1 MRPKLIIVGSAGRMG
16 KLILSEAL
24 ESSLFEI
31 AACIEKKGHPD
42 IGKDAGLLAC
52 GKTLNIKIADTWPAN
67 ADVAI
72 DFSQADAADSTIET
86 CVNKKIALVMG
97 TTGLS
102 DQQHEKL
109 KTASTSI
116 PVLYSTNMSVG
127 MNVLLALAGKI
138 ASMLGPEY
146 DIEIVEQHHRFKKD
160 APSGSALT
168 LAQNICR
175 ETSRNFDKD
184 VLYGRFG
191 KDAQRKKGQIAV
203 HAVRAGDIT
212 GKHSIIFGTIGE
224 TITINHTA
232 HSRDCFAKGAI
243 AAALW
248 LADKKPALYSMSD
261 VLKLGTSH
269 FNI

>member
-16 KLILSEAL
+16 KLILSAAL
-24 ESSLFEI
+24 DSSLFEI
-31 AACIEKKGHPD
+31 TTAIEKKGHPD

-72 DFSQADAADSTIET
+72 DFSQPDAADSTIET
-86 CVNKKIALVMG
+86 CTNKKIPLVLG

-109 KTASTSI
+109 KAASSKI
-116 PVLYSTNMSVG
+116 PILYSTNMSVG
-127 MNVLLALAGKI
+127 MNVLFALAGKI
-138 ASMLGPEY
+138 AKMLGDEY

-168 LAQNICR
+168 LAQNICK
-175 ETSRNFDKD
+175 ETSRNFDKNII
-184 VLYGRFG
+184 YGRFG

-212 GKHSIIFGTIGE
+212 GIHSVIYSSIGE

-232 HSRDCFAKGAI
+232 HSRDCFAKGAV

-248 LADKKPALYSMSD
+248 LVGKKPALYSMPD
-261 VLKLGTSH
+261 VLK
-269 FNI
+269 IQ